1 MARETIKRI
10 LQDPLLKEGKKKVFI
25 KLVYPKATTTLRN
38 YMLALLTE
46 KSFLDGNT
54 LVDAFVINLGKKP
67 SNMIGISKDTYIIK
81 PTMADYFEMSSS
93 YRTYKNNC
101 FYDDEL
107 ELK

>member
-1 MARETIKRI
+1 MAKEAIRKI

-25 KLVYPKATTTLRN
+25 KLVYPEATTTLRN
-38 YMLALLTE
+38 YMLILLTKE
-46 KSFLDGNT
+46 TFLDGNQ
-54 LVDAFVINLGKKP
+54 LVNAFVINLGKNP
-67 SNMIGISKDTYIIK
+67 SNCIGISKHSYITK